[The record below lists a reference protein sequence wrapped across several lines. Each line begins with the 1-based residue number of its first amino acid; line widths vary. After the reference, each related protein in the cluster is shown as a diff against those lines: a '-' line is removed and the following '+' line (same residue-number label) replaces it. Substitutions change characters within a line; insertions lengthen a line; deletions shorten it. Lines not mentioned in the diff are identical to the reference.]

1 MSRFFKLTFPGARGS
16 DRTYQMEALEQLL
29 EDVGVMK
36 HPFLQPATSLNALIA
51 VWSNQTL
58 PPGKQR
64 RKDKQEQRRRVD
76 QEKVEMM
83 ISKYFSDKMVLE
95 PPSTLAEFKEKRLKQ
110 KIKAHFT
117 S

>member
-1 MSRFFKLTFPGARGS
+1 
-16 DRTYQMEALEQLL
+16 
-29 EDVGVMK
+29 
-36 HPFLQPATSLNALIA
+36 
-51 VWSNQTL
+51 
-58 PPGKQR
+58 
-64 RKDKQEQRRRVD
+64 VD

-95 PPSTLAEFKEKRLKQ
+95 PPSSLEEFKDKRIKQ